1 MKKLFL
7 LLMLMFSMGL
17 WAQNEDNRRV
27 VCLETDSGV
36 VRIAL
41 YNETPRHRD
50 NFLMLVGEGF
60 YDGVLFHRVINRF
73 MVQSGDSLSRHAAPG
88 QELGDGFYEAYQ
100 LPSEFRFPQLFHK
113 RGAVAAAREGD
124 DVNPERQS
132 SMCQF
137 YIVTGHR
144 YSPNALDDVEER
156 VSQATKGIF
165 RFPPE
170 VREVYQQVG
179 GAPHLDTQY
188 TVFGEVIE
196 GMDVV
201 NRIQLAETDKNDRP
215 LVDIRIHRAFVE

>member
-1 MKKLFL
+1 
-7 LLMLMFSMGL
+7 
-17 WAQNEDNRRV
+17 
-27 VCLETDSGV
+27 
-36 VRIAL
+36 
-41 YNETPRHRD
+41 
-50 NFLMLVGEGF
+50 
-60 YDGVLFHRVINRF
+60 
-73 MVQSGDSLSRHAAPG
+73 
-88 QELGDGFYEAYQ
+88 
-100 LPSEFRFPQLFHK
+100 
-113 RGAVAAAREGD
+113 
-124 DVNPERQS
+124 
-132 SMCQF
+132 MCQF

-215 LVDIRIHRAFVE
+215 LVDIRIRRAFVE

>member
-50 NFLMLVGEGF
+50 NFLKLVGEGF

-88 QELGDGFYEAYQ
+88 QELGDGFYEAY
-100 LPSEFRFPQLFHK
+100 
-113 RGAVAAAREGD
+113 
-124 DVNPERQS
+124 
-132 SMCQF
+132 
-137 YIVTGHR
+137 
-144 YSPNALDDVEER
+144 
-156 VSQATKGIF
+156 
-165 RFPPE
+165 
-170 VREVYQQVG
+170 
-179 GAPHLDTQY
+179 
-188 TVFGEVIE
+188 
-196 GMDVV
+196 
-201 NRIQLAETDKNDRP
+201 
-215 LVDIRIHRAFVE
+215 